1 MSYSF
6 YEVLP
11 FLLTKEYGSVCFHY
25 DFFKDI
31 IKNDDDLKEL
41 KKLCN
46 ELIQANGECFS
57 TFKIPAF
64 TRGDKTFEAKEFNIE
79 NNGNEG
85 KILDRCYE
93 GKTYYHYTT
102 YLEDTDSEEKMI
114 LTSNYYAAT
123 DRDLVSV
130 YISLSEEDEQE
141 EIEEDS
147 SFVLMQVNYPSFQI
161 YGVFSSLENALE
173 AFKEAKEAGI
183 IKNNKGVQIEEIP
196 ANKLLIQEPSIEQK
210 NILRDCKAVYN
221 SKGKM
226 TKISA

>member
-11 FLLTKEYGSVCFHY
+11 YLLTKQYGSLCFHY

-31 IKNDDDLKEL
+31 IENEDDLKEL

-46 ELIQANGECFS
+46 ELVHAQGTSFP

-64 TRGDKTFEAKEFNIE
+64 TRGDKTFESKQFNIE

-85 KILDRCYE
+85 KILDSCYE

-102 YLEDTDSEEKMI
+102 YLEDIDSEEKMI

-123 DRDLVSV
+123 DRDLVS
-130 YISLSEEDEQE
+130 IDIRLDENEDID

-173 AFKEAKEAGI
+173 AWKEAKAVGI

-226 TKISA
+226 TKI